1 MVDHPSVTP
10 GVPLRNPKQP
20 KIPLKQPYFDQQSF
34 LGKEGNCPLNTIN
47 WKVFLIFTTPLPSF
61 GGASL
66 IHHPIGPSQSP
77 KATKST
83 TQTIRFGSAIFFGQ
97 RPQQGTK
104 SCRMSVCPSVHPSV
118 LLSLH
123 PSPPLRLLS
132 GPQAPLA
139 GPQATLKGP
148 QTPLTGPLSPF
159 GSPSDRPLDP
169 SDRPSRLSDRPS
181 EPSNQA

>member
-1 MVDHPSVTP
+1 MYARPILFSRFFAHPVRAAPENHQMSFLFVLPSHCPGVADHPSVTP
-10 GVPLRNPKQP
+10 GAPLRTPKQP

-83 TQTIRFGSAIFFGQ
+83 TQTIRFGSAIFFVGKA
-97 RPQQGTK
+97 RNSTLETTK
-104 SCRMSVCPSVHPSV
+104 CPVFLICP
-118 LLSLH
+118 
-123 PSPPLRLLS
+123 
-132 GPQAPLA
+132 
-139 GPQATLKGP
+139 T
-148 QTPLTGPLSPF
+148 LSPC
-159 GSPSDRPLDP
+159 
-169 SDRPSRLSDRPS
+169 
-181 EPSNQA
+181 